1 MLPGLLRLVPH
12 VSQVSVAATVTE
24 AVLSRHACRA
34 FTSRPVA
41 SELVRR
47 LLDTARYAPSGGN
60 LQPWIVHVLNGAALA
75 RFRAMMAPKVR
86 DFPVGRSAAYEIYPR
101 SLIEPYRTR
110 RFKVGEDMYS
120 LIGIARSDRPARIKQ
135 FARNYDLFGAPVGL
149 FVFLDRTMSSPQW
162 SDVGMFLQSFM
173 LLARE
178 QGLET
183 CPQEAWATWH
193 EEVSAFLGIAPNLML
208 FCGLALGYGDYSQPI
223 NALRSDRAGVEEFA
237 TFHE

>member
-1 MLPGLLRLVPH
+1 LSPH
-12 VSQVSVAATVTE
+12 VPKVNVAATVSE

-34 FTSRPVA
+34 FTDRPVA

-47 LLDTARYAPSGGN
+47 LLDSARYAPSGGN
-60 LQPWIVHVLNGAALA
+60 LQPWIVHVLSGATLS

-86 DFPVGRSAAYEIYPR
+86 EFPLGRSAPYHIYP
-101 SLIEPYRTR
+101 SNLIEPYRTR

-120 LIGIARSDRPARIKQ
+120 LINIARSDRPARLNQ
-135 FARNYDLFGAPVGL
+135 FARNYDLFGAPIGL
-149 FVFLDRTMSSPQW
+149 FVFLDRTMGPPQW
-162 SDVGMFLQSFM
+162 SDVGMFLQTFM

-183 CPQEAWATWH
+183 CPQEAWAAWH
-193 EEVSAFLGIAPNLML
+193 EEVSAFLGTAPDLML
-208 FCGLALGYGDYSQPI
+208 FCGLALGYGDYSHPI

-237 TFHE
+237 TFHD